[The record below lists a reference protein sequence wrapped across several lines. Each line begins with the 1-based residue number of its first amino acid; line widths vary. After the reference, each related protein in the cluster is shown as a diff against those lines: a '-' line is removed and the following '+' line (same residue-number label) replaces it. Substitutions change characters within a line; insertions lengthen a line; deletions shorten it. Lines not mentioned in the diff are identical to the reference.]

1 MADEKLSMGELRN
14 KAMSFD
20 RADMRDLYVKKDSEE
35 YLCKRHMGV
44 WNIDQARLACI
55 APKSYAV
62 IQHKYAVEALID
74 AITSLNIKA
83 SAELKT
89 EKHSV
94 LVDFDFP
101 ESKFELKE
109 FGESFTSGIRV
120 VSDYSNSAA
129 GLVIAARITRLACSN
144 GMLISE
150 VVKSQRIRFTEELNI
165 TIEGVIDKI
174 IKDII
179 TNDEKLANV
188 VSICMRDS
196 IEWITLKL
204 LLRYMFKTKKHIKEI
219 RARLPQDKEKP
230 TRWDFFN
237 AITHYASHGERLKH
251 HVEAW
256 LQNKA
261 QKIMKTSFNELCEI
275 ELPPIEGEQTS

>member
-1 MADEKLSMGELRN
+1 MTDEKMSLAELGN
-14 KAMSFD
+14 KAIGFD

-44 WNIDQARLACI
+44 WNIDKGVLACI

-62 IQHKYAVEALID
+62 IQHRTATEAIID

-83 SAELKT
+83 TAELKT
-89 EKHSV
+89 DKHGIFI
-94 LVDFDFP
+94 DFDFP
-101 ESKFELKE
+101 DAQFELKNV
-109 FGESFTSGIRV
+109 GEKFTSGIRIV
-120 VSDYSNSAA
+120 NSYDMVA
-129 GLVIAARITRLACSN
+129 GLIISPRVTRLACTN
-144 GMLISE
+144 GMIITE
-150 VVKSQRIRFTEELNI
+150 VIKSQRIKFTEQLNI
-165 TIEGVIDKI
+165 TIEGIIDKI

-179 TNDEKLANV
+179 ANDEKLANV

-196 IEWITLKL
+196 IEWTTLKL
-204 LLRYMFKTKKHIKEI
+204 LLRYMFTKKKHIKEL
-219 RARLPQDKEKP
+219 RARLPQDKERP
-230 TRWDFFN
+230 TRWDLYN
-237 AITHYASHGERLKH
+237 AVTHYATHGERLKP

-275 ELPPIEGEQTS
+275 ELPPIENEHA